1 MTIDWLNVFF
11 NAIWIVGLSIILAAF
26 SINDWLA
33 HVNGENLRQRL
44 NEPSFQTPLTAGLMM
59 VSASL
64 ALLADVWWQRA
75 LWWAFV
81 VLFAVQWW
89 WDIQNKRSID

>member
-11 NAIWIVGLSIILAAF
+11 NAIWIVGLAIILAAF
-26 SINDWLA
+26 SYNDWLA
-33 HVNGENLRQRL
+33 HVNGVKLRQQL
-44 NEPSFQTPLTAGLMM
+44 GTPAFQTPLTLGLMM

-64 ALLADVWWQRA
+64 ALLADVWWHRL

-81 VLFAVQWW
+81 VLFALQWW
-89 WDIQNKRSID
+89 WDRKIRDAE